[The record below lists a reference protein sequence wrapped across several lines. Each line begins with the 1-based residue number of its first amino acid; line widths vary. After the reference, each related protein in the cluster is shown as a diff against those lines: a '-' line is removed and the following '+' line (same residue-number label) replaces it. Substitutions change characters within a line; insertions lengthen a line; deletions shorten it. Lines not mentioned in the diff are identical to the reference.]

1 MVRIQ
6 GIIDC
11 EYIVVYIKANNNP
24 SIVPH
29 IPCVVCDFYK

>member
-1 MVRIQ
+1 MVGFQ

-29 IPCVVCDFYK
+29 IPHVVCDFYK